1 MMKTPRSLLLVL
13 PVAAWLTGCAV
24 TQVSPPAPVVAP
36 AAFKESGP
44 WESGRWQRSASQ
56 SPSARPQA
64 WWTVFHDPVLDDL
77 VSRLAVGNEN
87 LRGLAAQVNSAKA
100 TVDASR
106 SALWPS
112 LSVGPS
118 LTRSRATTNT
128 SGNVVGTNA
137 VNNSVALSANASW
150 EIDLWGHLSQA
161 SAQAKA
167 AYQASE
173 DDLAAA
179 RLSVQSTLVQTY
191 LSLRTAEAQ
200 AALLT
205 RSLQAYDKSLS
216 LTQARYDGGLAAR
229 SDVLQA
235 QTQLK
240 SVQAQLAESRA
251 QRAQLEHAL
260 AVLLGVAPSS
270 LDLASGQGTLPAAP
284 AIPRIL
290 PSQLLQRRPDVT
302 AARHRVEA
310 AYAQIGVADAAYFP
324 SLNLSASAGYRHDSL
339 AGLLSAPN
347 LFWSVGPSLTEVIFN
362 GGQRELASA
371 QARSGADQATATY
384 RQTCLT
390 ALQEVEDN
398 LVLADQLD
406 QEVQSLAEA
415 LDDAQRN
422 LDIVMAQYQ
431 GGTVSYL
438 NVVTAQTSA
447 LNSESS
453 LLQVRN
459 RQLAAAS
466 LLLKN
471 VAGAW
476 SMEGASGDAPAAPA
490 STKP

>member
-13 PVAAWLTGCAV
+13 PVAVWLTGCAV

-36 AAFKESGP
+36 AAFKESGL
-44 WESGRWQRSASQ
+44 WQRAASPDQSAQ
-56 SPSARPQA
+56 PQA
-64 WWTVFHDPVLDDL
+64 WWTVFHDPVLNDL

-87 LRGLAAQVNSAKA
+87 LRSLAAQVNSAKA
-100 TVDASR
+100 AVDASH
-106 SALWPS
+106 SAMWPS
-112 LSVGPS
+112 LSLGPS
-118 LTRSRATTNT
+118 LTRSRATSSTN
-128 SGNVVGTNA
+128 SNVSANT

-150 EIDLWGHLSQA
+150 EIDLWGRLSQA
-161 SAQAKA
+161 RTQATA
-167 AYQASE
+167 TYQASE

-179 RLSVQSTLVQTY
+179 RLSAQSTLVQTY
-191 LSLRTAEAQ
+191 LSMRTAEAQ
-200 AALLT
+200 AALLM
-205 RSLQAYDKSLS
+205 RSLQAYEKSLS

-260 AVLLGVAPSS
+260 AVLIGVAPSS
-270 LDLASGQGTLPAAP
+270 LNLASGQGTLPAAP
-284 AIPRIL
+284 AIPSIL

-302 AARHRVEA
+302 AVRHRVEA
-310 AYAQIGVADAAYFP
+310 AYAQIGVANAAYFP
-324 SLNLSASAGYRHDSL
+324 ALNLSASAGYRHDSL

-384 RQTCLT
+384 RQICLT

-406 QEVQSLAEA
+406 QEAQSLTEA
-415 LDDAQRN
+415 LDYAQRN

-476 SMEGASGDAPAAPA
+476 SAGDVKSGPDATSP
-490 STKP
+490 